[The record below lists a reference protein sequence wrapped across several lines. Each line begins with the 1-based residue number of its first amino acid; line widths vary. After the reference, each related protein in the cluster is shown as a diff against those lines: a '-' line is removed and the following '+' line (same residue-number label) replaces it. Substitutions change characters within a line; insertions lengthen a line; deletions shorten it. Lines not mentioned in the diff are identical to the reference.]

1 MLQADVEE
9 NEMGNSGS
17 NETVPVRYDAVN
29 GVQFGSCRTRNQA
42 TSPILVRQR
51 RPTKH
56 QRSHRRSSDD
66 DETRLLNPHED
77 SSSRVQEDLVDRL
90 IHSASDISAA
100 EPNSGSLKGNLSLK
114 SLYERNYKYGF
125 DEHFQSSKAHLYDS
139 SGDSLQIDV
148 SSSQDLLT
156 VSSVLLTPHQMMTE
170 TIKTRKNL
178 QVNKN
183 LL

>member
-1 MLQADVEE
+1 MFKKCD
-9 NEMGNSGS
+9 
-17 NETVPVRYDAVN
+17 
-29 GVQFGSCRTRNQA
+29 
-42 TSPILVRQR
+42 
-51 RPTKH
+51 
-56 QRSHRRSSDD
+56 RSHRRSSDD

-148 SSSQDLLT
+148 SSSQDR
-156 VSSVLLTPHQMMTE
+156 SVLKFIDQYSPFSLKLFFLATVPGPFALSNYLPKFVRHYYRSPYMWHT
-170 TIKTRKNL
+170 KFVKGA
-178 QVNKN
+178 
-183 LL
+183 